1 MKSPTITK
9 KNSPNQSGVR
19 RIIGVDP
26 GLASTGWG
34 VVEIQ
39 GPRIIHVAHGSI
51 ETEAH
56 LTRPERLFIIYSQFK
71 SLLSQYEPIEEGA
84 VETLYFAKNI
94 SSALPVAES
103 RGVVCMAMAERGIP
117 VREFTPLAIKQA
129 VVGRG
134 TAGKSQVQELVRL
147 ILGLESIP
155 KPDHAADA
163 LGAALC
169 SAHTPIFIDV

>member
-9 KNSPNQSGVR
+9 KSKTPESGVR

-34 VVEIQ
+34 VVELQ
-39 GPRIIHVAHGSI
+39 GQRIVHIAHGSI
-51 ETEAH
+51 ETEAQ
-56 LTRPERLFIIYSQFK
+56 LPRPERLYIIYTQFK
-71 SLLSQYEPIEEGA
+71 KILDLYNPDEAAI
-84 VETLYFAKNI
+84 ETLYFAKNVT
-94 SSALPVAES
+94 SALPVAEA
-103 RGVVCMAMAERGIP
+103 RGVISMALAERGLP
-117 VREFTPLAIKQA
+117 VREFTPMAIKQA

-134 TAGKSQVQELVRL
+134 SAAKAQVQELVRL
-147 ILGLESIP
+147 ILGLEGIP

-169 SAHTPIFIDV
+169 SAHTPNFIDV

>member
-1 MKSPTITK
+1 MRSPKTTK
-9 KNSPNQSGVR
+9 KNNPLESGVR

-34 VVEIQ
+34 VVELQ
-39 GPRIIHVAHGSI
+39 GQRIVHIAHGSI
-51 ETEAH
+51 ETEAQ
-56 LTRPERLFIIYSQFK
+56 LPRPERLFIIYSQFK
-71 SLLSQYEPIEEGA
+71 KILDLYGPDEGA
-84 VETLYFAKNI
+84 IETLYFAKNVT
-94 SSALPVAES
+94 SALPVAEA
-103 RGVVCMAMAERGIP
+103 RGVVSMALAERGLL

-134 TAGKSQVQELVRL
+134 SAGKDQVQELVRL

-169 SAHTPIFIDV
+169 SAHTPIFIDA